1 MNVNFDLSDLNQ
13 FSGSEQF
20 FKHKVNR
27 KLIYTE
33 GVQYLAKEAGCY
45 WLIDEIACVL
55 LPHLLKE
62 YNDGFYSLQL
72 LVTDCSAVITV
83 DDGNGNIHIKHKINF
98 TDFPISGKPIKFFLC
113 ESDKYYCLMLPGE
126 Y

>member
-1 MNVNFDLSDLNQ
+1 MNATTILSDLNQ

-20 FKHKVNR
+20 FKHGVNH
-27 KLIYTE
+27 KLVYTE
-33 GVQYLAKEAGCY
+33 GVQYLAQQAKCY

-55 LPHLLKE
+55 FPQLLKK
-62 YNDGFYSLQL
+62 YNDGFYSIRL
-72 LVTDCSAVITV
+72 LVTNSTGVITV
-83 DDGNGNIHIKHKINF
+83 DDGNGNVHINHKINW
-98 TDFPISGKPIKFFLC
+98 TDFPISGKPVQFFLC